1 MARWSLKQPFRR
13 SLRPGKDSEATQ
25 EATTEEG
32 SSLKPMALAKQD
44 AKRASRPG
52 KEAR

>member
-1 MARWSLKQPFRR
+1 MARWSLKQPFRKG
-13 SLRPGKDSEATQ
+13 LRPGNESEA
-25 EATTEEG
+25 TEEG